1 MFIFQ
6 TKDVED
12 AVDDTWIVSGQS
24 VIQQELLEKLPHGE
38 PIKVM
43 LLRDLSNGWALDR
56 NNCYYIIVEVI

>member
-43 LLRDLSNGWALDR
+43 LLRDLSNG
-56 NNCYYIIVEVI
+56 